1 MPLKH
6 KTLEFLVSG
15 ASLNT
20 SNFHE
25 NQLTQI
31 KADILNDC
39 LFFFKKKSRILQGLN
54 LESVSQLIL
63 LSIYQSIFIILIM
76 SVAEIYFPRYECLG
90 YK

>member
-6 KTLEFLVSG
+6 KTLELLVSG
-15 ASLNT
+15 ASLNA

-31 KADILNDC
+31 KADILNGC
-39 LFFFKKKSRILQGLN
+39 LFFKKKSRILQGLN
-54 LESVSQLIL
+54 LESISQLIL
-63 LSIYQSIFIILIM
+63 LSICQSIFIILIM
-76 SVAEIYFPRYECLG
+76 SVAKIYCPRYECLG